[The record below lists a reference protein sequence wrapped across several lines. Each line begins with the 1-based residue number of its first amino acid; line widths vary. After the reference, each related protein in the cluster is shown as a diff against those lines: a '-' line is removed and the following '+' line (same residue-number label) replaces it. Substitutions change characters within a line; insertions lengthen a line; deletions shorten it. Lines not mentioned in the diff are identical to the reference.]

1 MPKFLTDL
9 AERVASTYVVA
20 FLGLL
25 LADGVDLTSVGTI
38 RAAAI
43 AALPAALSVIKGVLS
58 TFVGDHQSAA
68 LLPAQPV
75 RAASALPSAD

>member
-9 AERVASTYVVA
+9 TERVASTYVVA

-25 LADGVDLTSVGTI
+25 LADGVDLTSVSTI

-43 AALPAALSVIKGVLS
+43 AALPAALTVVKGALAA
-58 TFVGDHQSAA
+58 FVGDHQTAA
-68 LLPAQPV
+68 LLPAAPTS
-75 RAASALPSAD
+75 RR

>member
-25 LADGVDLTSVGTI
+25 LADGVDLTSIGTI

-43 AALPAALSVIKGVLS
+43 AALPAALSVIKGVVARYIGNP
-58 TFVGDHQSAA
+58 TSAS
-68 LLPAQPV
+68 LLG
-75 RAASALPSAD
+75 R

>member
-1 MPKFLTDL
+1 MVT
-9 AERVASTYVVA
+9 

-43 AALPAALSVIKGVLS
+43 AALPAALSIIKGVLA
-58 TFVGDHQSAA
+58 TLVGNHKTAA
-68 LLPAQPV
+68 LLPATPV
-75 RAASALPSAD
+75 APALPSAD